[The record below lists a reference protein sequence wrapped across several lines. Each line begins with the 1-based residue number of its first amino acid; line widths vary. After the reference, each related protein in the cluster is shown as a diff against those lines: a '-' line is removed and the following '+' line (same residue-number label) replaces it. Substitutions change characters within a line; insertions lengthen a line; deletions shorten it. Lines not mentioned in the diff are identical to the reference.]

1 MLNAFLKIPK
11 MNWSSKMENL
21 RIKMEIKNLME
32 LIPHLGPSS
41 DLFAEASTIGRLVFR
56 LLGCCFLPQHV

>member
-1 MLNAFLKIPK
+1 
-11 MNWSSKMENL
+11 MENL